1 MSALDF
7 SAALTSLG
15 IRCEIE
21 EQGRLAVVVLLPPVP
36 DAVLRSEASLPSRSA
51 SDEGKDPSL
60 ALRMTMNVFDARTR
74 RTIVALGRTHGF
86 ANVCVELRPV
96 DATLPRD

>member
-21 EQGRLAVVVLLPPVP
+21 EQGRMAMIIP
-36 DAVLRSEASLPSRSA
+36 AGNMSL
-51 SDEGKDPSL
+51 
-60 ALRMTMNVFDARTR
+60 DARTR

>member
-21 EQGRLAVVVLLPPVP
+21 EQGRLAVIVLLPPAADVSL
-36 DAVLRSEASLPSRSA
+36 DAKTRRRSRATRSA
-51 SDEGKDPSL
+51 
-60 ALRMTMNVFDARTR
+60 
-74 RTIVALGRTHGF
+74 LG
-86 ANVCVELRPV
+86 
-96 DATLPRD
+96 

>member
-1 MSALDF
+1 MSAVDF

-15 IRCEIE
+15 IRCEVE
-21 EQGRLAVVVLLPPVP
+21 AQGKLAVVLLPSVP
-36 DAVLRSEASLPSRSA
+36 
-51 SDEGKDPSL
+51 DPSL
-60 ALRMTMNVFDARTR
+60 ALRMTVNAFDARTR

-86 ANVCVELRPV
+86 ANVCVELQPV